1 MAKNSIQGY
10 VELASGLGDLTRS
23 RAKEAAQ
30 EIIALA
36 SQDTSRKKLAKQA
49 SALADDLLKAAEA
62 NRKQIVRLVRREVD
76 SAVGKLDVDRLT
88 REVQGLGATVAT
100 LASQVEELARSAA
113 SVEIRGAATVVSD
126 IVEVAP
132 EPVKAAAKKAPA
144 REAKKAPAKKA
155 TTKAAPAKAAAK
167 APAKKAATKAAPAKK
182 ASATTAK
189 AAAKAPAA
197 KAAAKAPARRATATT
212 SGPAKAAAK
221 APAAK
226 APAKKAAT
234 TSATAK
240 AAAKAPAKKAATK
253 SAPAAKSTASS
264 DSPATQAPSAP
275 ASGSTPASDA

>member
-88 REVQGLGATVAT
+88 REVQGLGATVAA

-113 SVEIRGAATVVSD
+113 SVEIRGAATVVSE

-144 REAKKAPAKKA
+144 RVAK
-155 TTKAAPAKAAAK
+155 K

-197 KAAAKAPARRATATT
+197 KA
-212 SGPAKAAAK
+212 
-221 APAAK
+221 
-226 APAKKAAT
+226 PAKKAAT
-234 TSATAK
+234 TSAPAK
-240 AAAKAPAKKAATK
+240 TAAKAPAKRATTK

-264 DSPATQAPSAP
+264 ASPATQAPSAP

>member
-88 REVQGLGATVAT
+88 REVQGLGATVAA

-113 SVEIRGAATVVSD
+113 SVEIRGAATVVSE

-144 REAKKAPAKKA
+144 RVAKKAPAKKA
-155 TTKAAPAKAAAK
+155 TTKAAPAKAPAAK

-197 KAAAKAPARRATATT
+197 KA
-212 SGPAKAAAK
+212 
-221 APAAK
+221 
-226 APAKKAAT
+226 PAKKAAT
-234 TSATAK
+234 TSAPAK
-240 AAAKAPAKKAATK
+240 TAAKAPAKRATTK

-264 DSPATQAPSAP
+264 ASPATQAPSAP

>member
-88 REVQGLGATVAT
+88 REVQGLGATVAA

-113 SVEIRGAATVVSD
+113 SVEIRGAATVVSE

-144 REAKKAPAKKA
+144 RVAKKAPAKKA
-155 TTKAAPAKAAAK
+155 TTKAAPAKAAAKAPAAK

-197 KAAAKAPARRATATT
+197 KA
-212 SGPAKAAAK
+212 
-221 APAAK
+221 
-226 APAKKAAT
+226 PAKKAAT
-234 TSATAK
+234 TSAPAK
-240 AAAKAPAKKAATK
+240 TAAKAPAKKATTK

-264 DSPATQAPSAP
+264 ASPATQAPSAP

>member
-88 REVQGLGATVAT
+88 REVQGLGATVAA

-113 SVEIRGAATVVSD
+113 SVEIRGAATVVSE

-144 REAKKAPAKKA
+144 RVAKKAPAKKA
-155 TTKAAPAKAAAK
+155 ATNATPAKAAAKAPAAK

-197 KAAAKAPARRATATT
+197 KA
-212 SGPAKAAAK
+212 
-221 APAAK
+221 
-226 APAKKAAT
+226 PAKKAAT

-240 AAAKAPAKKAATK
+240 AAAKAPAKKATTK

-264 DSPATQAPSAP
+264 ASPATQAPSAP

>member
-144 REAKKAPAKKA
+144 RVAKKAPAKKA
-155 TTKAAPAKAAAK
+155 TTKAAP
-167 APAKKAATKAAPAKK
+167 
-182 ASATTAK
+182 AK

>member
-144 REAKKAPAKKA
+144 RVAKKAPAKKA

-167 APAKKAATKAAPAKK
+167 AP
-182 ASATTAK
+182 
-189 AAAKAPAA
+189 
-197 KAAAKAPARRATATT
+197 
-212 SGPAKAAAK
+212 
-221 APAAK
+221 
-226 APAKKAAT
+226 
-234 TSATAK
+234 
-240 AAAKAPAKKAATK
+240 AAKAPAKKAATK

>member
-88 REVQGLGATVAT
+88 REVQGLGATVAA

-113 SVEIRGAATVVSD
+113 SVEIRGAATVVSE

-144 REAKKAPAKKA
+144 RVAKKAS
-155 TTKAAPAKAAAK
+155 
-167 APAKKAATKAAPAKK
+167 AKKAATKAAPAKK

>member
-88 REVQGLGATVAT
+88 REVQGLGATVAA

-113 SVEIRGAATVVSD
+113 SVEIRGAATVVSE

-144 REAKKAPAKKA
+144 RVAKKAPAKKA
-155 TTKAAPAKAAAK
+155 ATNATPAKAAAKVSAAK
-167 APAKKAATKAAPAKK
+167 APAKKAAMKAAPAKK

-189 AAAKAPAA
+189 
-197 KAAAKAPARRATATT
+197 
-212 SGPAKAAAK
+212 GAAK

-234 TSATAK
+234 TSAPAK
-240 AAAKAPAKKAATK
+240 TAAKAPAKRATTK

-264 DSPATQAPSAP
+264 ASPATQAPSAP

>member
-113 SVEIRGAATVVSD
+113 SVEIRGAATVVSE

-144 REAKKAPAKKA
+144 RVAKKAPAKKA

-167 APAKKAATKAAPAKK
+167 APA
-182 ASATTAK
+182 
-189 AAAKAPAA
+189 AKAP
-197 KAAAKAPARRATATT
+197 
-212 SGPAKAAAK
+212 
-221 APAAK
+221 
-226 APAKKAAT
+226 
-234 TSATAK
+234 
-240 AAAKAPAKKAATK
+240 AAKAPAKKAATK

>member
-30 EIIALA
+30 EIIAIA

-113 SVEIRGAATVVSD
+113 SVEIRGAATVVSE

-144 REAKKAPAKKA
+144 RV
-155 TTKAAPAKAAAK
+155 
-167 APAKKAATKAAPAKK
+167 AKKAATKAAPAKK

>member
-144 REAKKAPAKKA
+144 RVAKKAPAKKA
-155 TTKAAPAKAAAK
+155 TTKAAPAKAPAAK

-182 ASATTAK
+182 ASATT
-189 AAAKAPAA
+189 
-197 KAAAKAPARRATATT
+197 
-212 SGPAKAAAK
+212 AKAAAK

>member
-88 REVQGLGATVAT
+88 REVQGLGATVAA

-144 REAKKAPAKKA
+144 RVAKKAPAKKA
-155 TTKAAPAKAAAK
+155 TTKAAP
-167 APAKKAATKAAPAKK
+167 
-182 ASATTAK
+182 AK

>member
-88 REVQGLGATVAT
+88 REVQGLGATVAA

-144 REAKKAPAKKA
+144 RVAKKAPAKKA
-155 TTKAAPAKAAAK
+155 ATNATPAKAAAKAPAAK

-197 KAAAKAPARRATATT
+197 KA
-212 SGPAKAAAK
+212 
-221 APAAK
+221 
-226 APAKKAAT
+226 PAKKAAT
-234 TSATAK
+234 TSAPAK
-240 AAAKAPAKKAATK
+240 TAAKAPAKRATTK

-264 DSPATQAPSAP
+264 ASPATQAPSAP

>member
-144 REAKKAPAKKA
+144 RVAK
-155 TTKAAPAKAAAK
+155 K
-167 APAKKAATKAAPAKK
+167 APAKKAATKAA
-182 ASATTAK
+182 
-189 AAAKAPAA
+189 
-197 KAAAKAPARRATATT
+197 
-212 SGPAKAAAK
+212 PAKAAAK

>member
-100 LASQVEELARSAA
+100 LASQV
-113 SVEIRGAATVVSD
+113 
-126 IVEVAP
+126 
-132 EPVKAAAKKAPA
+132 
-144 REAKKAPAKKA
+144 
-155 TTKAAPAKAAAK
+155 
-167 APAKKAATKAAPAKK
+167 
-182 ASATTAK
+182 
-189 AAAKAPAA
+189 
-197 KAAAKAPARRATATT
+197 
-212 SGPAKAAAK
+212 
-221 APAAK
+221 
-226 APAKKAAT
+226 
-234 TSATAK
+234 
-240 AAAKAPAKKAATK
+240 
-253 SAPAAKSTASS
+253 
-264 DSPATQAPSAP
+264 
-275 ASGSTPASDA
+275 

>member
-88 REVQGLGATVAT
+88 REVQGLGATVAA

-113 SVEIRGAATVVSD
+113 SVEIRGAATVVSE

-144 REAKKAPAKKA
+144 RVAKKAPAKKA
-155 TTKAAPAKAAAK
+155 ATNATPAKAAAKAPAAK

-182 ASATTAK
+182 ASATT
-189 AAAKAPAA
+189 
-197 KAAAKAPARRATATT
+197 
-212 SGPAKAAAK
+212 AKAAAK

>member
-23 RAKEAAQ
+23 QAKDAAQ

-88 REVQGLGATVAT
+88 REVQGLGATVAA

-113 SVEIRGAATVVSD
+113 SVEIRGAATVVSE

-144 REAKKAPAKKA
+144 RVAKKAPAKKA
-155 TTKAAPAKAAAK
+155 ATKATPAKAAAKAPAAK

-197 KAAAKAPARRATATT
+197 KA
-212 SGPAKAAAK
+212 
-221 APAAK
+221 
-226 APAKKAAT
+226 PAKKAAT
-234 TSATAK
+234 TSAPAK
-240 AAAKAPAKKAATK
+240 TAAKAPAKRATTK

-264 DSPATQAPSAP
+264 ASPATQAPSAP

>member
-88 REVQGLGATVAT
+88 REVQGLGATVAA

-113 SVEIRGAATVVSD
+113 SVEIRGAATVVSE

-144 REAKKAPAKKA
+144 RVAKKAPAKKA
-155 TTKAAPAKAAAK
+155 ATNATPAKAAAKAPAAK

-197 KAAAKAPARRATATT
+197 KA
-212 SGPAKAAAK
+212 
-221 APAAK
+221 
-226 APAKKAAT
+226 PAKKAAT
-234 TSATAK
+234 TSAPAK
-240 AAAKAPAKKAATK
+240 TAAKAPAKKATTK

-264 DSPATQAPSAP
+264 ASPATQAPSAP

>member
-88 REVQGLGATVAT
+88 REVQGLGATVAA

-113 SVEIRGAATVVSD
+113 SVEIRGAATVVSE

-144 REAKKAPAKKA
+144 RVAKKAPAKKA
-155 TTKAAPAKAAAK
+155 ATNATPAKAAAKAPAAK

-197 KAAAKAPARRATATT
+197 KA
-212 SGPAKAAAK
+212 
-221 APAAK
+221 
-226 APAKKAAT
+226 PAKKAAT
-234 TSATAK
+234 TSAPAK
-240 AAAKAPAKKAATK
+240 TAAKAPAKRATTK

-264 DSPATQAPSAP
+264 ASPATQAPSAP

>member
-88 REVQGLGATVAT
+88 REVQGLGATVAA

-144 REAKKAPAKKA
+144 RVAKKAPAKKA
-155 TTKAAPAKAAAK
+155 ATKATPAKAAAKAPAAK

-189 AAAKAPAA
+189 AAAKAPA
-197 KAAAKAPARRATATT
+197 KRAT
-212 SGPAKAAAK
+212 
-221 APAAK
+221 
-226 APAKKAAT
+226 
-234 TSATAK
+234 
-240 AAAKAPAKKAATK
+240 TK

-264 DSPATQAPSAP
+264 ASPATQAPSAP

>member
-30 EIIALA
+30 EIMALA

-88 REVQGLGATVAT
+88 REVQGLGATVAA

-113 SVEIRGAATVVSD
+113 SVEIRGAATVVSE

-144 REAKKAPAKKA
+144 RVAKKAPAKKA

-167 APAKKAATKAAPAKK
+167 APAAKAPAAKAPAKKGATKAAPAKK
-182 ASATTAK
+182 ASATT
-189 AAAKAPAA
+189 
-197 KAAAKAPARRATATT
+197 
-212 SGPAKAAAK
+212 AKAAAK

-264 DSPATQAPSAP
+264 DSPPTQAPSAP

>member
-113 SVEIRGAATVVSD
+113 SVEIRGAATVVSE

-144 REAKKAPAKKA
+144 RVAKKAPAKKA
-155 TTKAAPAKAAAK
+155 TTKAAPAKAPAAK

-197 KAAAKAPARRATATT
+197 KA
-212 SGPAKAAAK
+212 
-221 APAAK
+221 
-226 APAKKAAT
+226 PAKKAAT
-234 TSATAK
+234 TSAPAK
-240 AAAKAPAKKAATK
+240 TAAKAPAKKAATK

>member
-88 REVQGLGATVAT
+88 REVQGLGATVAA

-113 SVEIRGAATVVSD
+113 SVEIRGAATVVSE

-144 REAKKAPAKKA
+144 RVAKKAPAKKA
-155 TTKAAPAKAAAK
+155 ATNATPAKAAAKAPAAK

-197 KAAAKAPARRATATT
+197 KA
-212 SGPAKAAAK
+212 
-221 APAAK
+221 
-226 APAKKAAT
+226 PAKKAAT
-234 TSATAK
+234 TSAPAK
-240 AAAKAPAKKAATK
+240 TAAKAPAKRATTK
-253 SAPAAKSTASS
+253 SAPAAKSMASS
-264 DSPATQAPSAP
+264 ASPATQAPSAP

>member
-144 REAKKAPAKKA
+144 RVAKKAPAKKA
-155 TTKAAPAKAAAK
+155 TTKAAPAKAAAKAPAAK

-197 KAAAKAPARRATATT
+197 KA
-212 SGPAKAAAK
+212 
-221 APAAK
+221 
-226 APAKKAAT
+226 PAKKAAT
-234 TSATAK
+234 TSAPAK
-240 AAAKAPAKKAATK
+240 TAAKAPAKKATTK

-264 DSPATQAPSAP
+264 ASPATQAPSAP

>member
-88 REVQGLGATVAT
+88 REVQGLGATVAA

-144 REAKKAPAKKA
+144 RVAKKAPAKKA
-155 TTKAAPAKAAAK
+155 TTKAAPAKAAAKAPAAK

-197 KAAAKAPARRATATT
+197 KA
-212 SGPAKAAAK
+212 
-221 APAAK
+221 
-226 APAKKAAT
+226 PAKKAAT
-234 TSATAK
+234 TSAPAK
-240 AAAKAPAKKAATK
+240 TAAKAPAKRATTK

-264 DSPATQAPSAP
+264 ASPATQAPSAP

>member
-88 REVQGLGATVAT
+88 REVQGLGATVAA

-113 SVEIRGAATVVSD
+113 SVEIRGAATVVSE

-144 REAKKAPAKKA
+144 RVAK
-155 TTKAAPAKAAAK
+155 K
-167 APAKKAATKAAPAKK
+167 APAKKAATKATP
-182 ASATTAK
+182 AK

-234 TSATAK
+234 TSAPAK
-240 AAAKAPAKKAATK
+240 TAAKAPAKRATTK

-264 DSPATQAPSAP
+264 ASPATQAPSAP

>member
-88 REVQGLGATVAT
+88 REVQGLGATVAA

-113 SVEIRGAATVVSD
+113 SVEIRGAATVVSE

-144 REAKKAPAKKA
+144 RVAKKAPAKKA
-155 TTKAAPAKAAAK
+155 ATNATPAKAAAKAPAAK

-197 KAAAKAPARRATATT
+197 KA
-212 SGPAKAAAK
+212 
-221 APAAK
+221 
-226 APAKKAAT
+226 PAKKAAT
-234 TSATAK
+234 TSAPAK
-240 AAAKAPAKKAATK
+240 TAAKAPAKKATTK
-253 SAPAAKSTASS
+253 SAPAAKSMASS
-264 DSPATQAPSAP
+264 ASPATQAPSAP

>member
-88 REVQGLGATVAT
+88 REVQGLGATVAA

-144 REAKKAPAKKA
+144 RVAKKAPAKKA
-155 TTKAAPAKAAAK
+155 TTKAAPAKAAAKAPAAK

-197 KAAAKAPARRATATT
+197 KA
-212 SGPAKAAAK
+212 
-221 APAAK
+221 
-226 APAKKAAT
+226 PAKKAAT
-234 TSATAK
+234 TSAPAK
-240 AAAKAPAKKAATK
+240 TAAKAPAKKATTK

-264 DSPATQAPSAP
+264 ASPATQAPSAP

>member
-88 REVQGLGATVAT
+88 REVQGLGATVAA

-144 REAKKAPAKKA
+144 RVAKKAPAKKA
-155 TTKAAPAKAAAK
+155 ATNATPAKAAAKAPAAK

-197 KAAAKAPARRATATT
+197 KA
-212 SGPAKAAAK
+212 
-221 APAAK
+221 
-226 APAKKAAT
+226 PAKKAAT
-234 TSATAK
+234 TSAPAK
-240 AAAKAPAKKAATK
+240 TAAKAPAKRATTK
-253 SAPAAKSTASS
+253 SAPAAKSMASS
-264 DSPATQAPSAP
+264 ASPATQAPSAP

>member
-113 SVEIRGAATVVSD
+113 SVEIRGAATVVSE

-144 REAKKAPAKKA
+144 RVAK
-155 TTKAAPAKAAAK
+155 K
-167 APAKKAATKAAPAKK
+167 APAKKAATKATP
-182 ASATTAK
+182 AK

>member
-113 SVEIRGAATVVSD
+113 SVEIRGAATVVSE

-144 REAKKAPAKKA
+144 RVAKKAPAKKA
-155 TTKAAPAKAAAK
+155 TTKAAP
-167 APAKKAATKAAPAKK
+167 
-182 ASATTAK
+182 AK